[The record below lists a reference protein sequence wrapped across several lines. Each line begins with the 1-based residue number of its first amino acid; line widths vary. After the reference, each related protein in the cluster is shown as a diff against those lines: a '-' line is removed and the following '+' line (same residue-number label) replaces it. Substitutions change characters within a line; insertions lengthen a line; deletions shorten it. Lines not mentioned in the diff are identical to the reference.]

1 MTARRHLPSEL
12 VIGVVGP
19 YDLVERI
26 MLSGAAARD
35 EALSPGQPEPS
46 AFRPDTAESPT
57 GAAPPGLPAWSQDD
71 PRALAGGTLPRRL
84 IAAAYRR
91 GRGGAGKGGRVGG
104 RPGGCVVA
112 RPGAGG

>member
-35 EALSPGQPEPS
+35 DTLS
-46 AFRPDTAESPT
+46 A
-57 GAAPPGLPAWSQDD
+57 
-71 PRALAGGTLPRRL
+71 
-84 IAAAYRR
+84 
-91 GRGGAGKGGRVGG
+91 
-104 RPGGCVVA
+104 
-112 RPGAGG
+112 

>member
-35 EALSPGQPEPS
+35 ESLSTGQPEPS
-46 AFRPDTAESPT
+46 AFRPETAESPV
-57 GAAPPGLPAWSQDD
+57 GALAPGLPTGSPEDY
-71 PRALAGGTLPRRL
+71 RGLAGGMLPRRV
-84 IAAAYRR
+84 IAAAHRR
-91 GRGGAGKGGRVGG
+91 GGGAPEKGGA
-104 RPGGCVVA
+104 PH
-112 RPGAGG
+112 GA

>member
-35 EALSPGQPEPS
+35 ESLSTGQPEPS
-46 AFRPDTAESPT
+46 AFRPETAESPV
-57 GAAPPGLPAWSQDD
+57 GALAPGLPTGSPEDY
-71 PRALAGGTLPRRL
+71 RGLAGGMLPRRL

-91 GRGGAGKGGRVGG
+91 ER
-104 RPGGCVVA
+104 
-112 RPGAGG
+112 